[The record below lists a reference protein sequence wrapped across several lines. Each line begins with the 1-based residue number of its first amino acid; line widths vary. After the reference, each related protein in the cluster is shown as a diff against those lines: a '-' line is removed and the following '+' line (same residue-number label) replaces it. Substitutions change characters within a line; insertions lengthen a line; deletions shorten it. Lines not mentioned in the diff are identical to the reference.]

1 MRGVSFDVHEG
12 EILGVIGPN
21 GSGKSTLFN
30 CILGQLVPDR
40 GTVRVNGRNVTA
52 LRPSR
57 LNRLGVSRTF
67 QLLQVFPELTVREN
81 LILAGQEHRGSRLA
95 RLFGARDAGMG
106 AEADRML
113 DFFRLAQARGREG
126 RQPVLRPAEASR
138 RRHGLHVRARGWCCS
153 TSRPA
158 AST

>member
-1 MRGVSFDVHEG
+1 MTALMEVRDIEKSFGGVQAVRSVSFDVHEG

-81 LILAGQEHRGSRLA
+81 LILAAQEHKGSILS
-95 RLFGARDAGMG
+95 RLFGARDVGLTGDAN
-106 AEADRML
+106 RMIE
-113 DFFRLAQARGREG
+113 FFRLE
-126 RQPVLRPAEASR
+126 PVADNKAGALSY
-138 RRHGLHVRARGWCCS
+138 GQQKLLD
-153 TSRPA
+153 
-158 AST
+158 